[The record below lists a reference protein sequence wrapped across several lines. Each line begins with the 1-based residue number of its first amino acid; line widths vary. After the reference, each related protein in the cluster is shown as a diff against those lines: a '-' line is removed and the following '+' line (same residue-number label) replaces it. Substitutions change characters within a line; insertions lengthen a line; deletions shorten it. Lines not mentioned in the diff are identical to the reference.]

1 MTRAIVD
8 SAGRAVT
15 VPARPTRVYPTGNP
29 AWAAVWCVAPDRVAG
44 WHAPMP
50 SVEPSH
56 MPKEIA
62 ELPVLER
69 LSGQNLDFATAAV
82 RDVRPDLI
90 VDYGTCDPPFVATA
104 ERLQEATGV
113 PVVMIDGHLPN
124 TATACALLGE
134 VLDAGERAAKLGAAF
149 TRIWSGIAGRLPA
162 RACPRVY
169 YAIGGDGCRTV
180 RRDSIHVESLAMLGA
195 INVAEVPSGPGGRV
209 RVSIDDIGRWNPD
222 LVITI
227 DAAFH
232 NAARGLPGWSD
243 LPAVRAGRIHL
254 APSAFLS
261 WFDYPPSLNRMIG
274 LPWLAALFYPDIFTD
289 DLAGEVRAFYDLF
302 YGITLK
308 EAEARHLLNDAA

>member
-1 MTRAIVD
+1 MTRAIID

-15 VPARPTRVYPTGNP
+15 VPARPTRIYPTGNP

-50 SVEPSH
+50 PVEPSH

-62 ELPVLER
+62 ELSVLER

-82 RDVRPDLI
+82 RAVQPDLI
-90 VDYGTCDPPFVATA
+90 VDYGTCAPPFVATA
-104 ERLQEATGV
+104 GRLQEATGV
-113 PVVMIDGHLPN
+113 PVVMIDGRLPN

-149 TRIWSGIAGRLPA
+149 TRIWSGIADRLPG
-162 RACPRVY
+162 RPRPRVY
-169 YAIGGDGCRTV
+169 YAIGGDGCKTV

-195 INVAEVPSGPGGRV
+195 VNVADVPSGPGGRV
-209 RVSIDDIGRWNPD
+209 PVSIDDIGHWNPD

-232 NAARGLPGWSD
+232 NAARDLPGWSD
-243 LPAVRAGRIHL
+243 LAAVRAGRIHL

-261 WFDYPPSLNRMIG
+261 WFDYPPSLNRVIG

-289 DLAGEVRAFYDLF
+289 DLAEEVREFYDLF
-302 YGITLK
+302 YGIALN
-308 EAEARHLLNDAA
+308 EAEARHLINNAA

>member
-50 SVEPSH
+50 PVEPSH

-62 ELPVLER
+62 ELSVLER
-69 LSGQNLDFATAAV
+69 LSGQDLDVAAAAV
-82 RDVRPDLI
+82 RAVQPDLI
-90 VDYGTCDPPFVATA
+90 VDYGTCAPPFVATA

-124 TATACALLGE
+124 TAAACALLGE
-134 VLDAGERAAKLGAAF
+134 VLDAGERAAKLGATF
-149 TRIWSGIAGRLPA
+149 TRIWSGIADRVPA
-162 RACPRVY
+162 GPGPRVY

-195 INVAEVPSGPGGRV
+195 INVADVPSGPGGRV
-209 RVSIDDIGRWNPD
+209 RVTIDDIGRWNPD

-232 NAARGLPGWSD
+232 KAGRGLAGWSD
-243 LPAVRAGRIHL
+243 LPAARAGQIHL

-261 WFDYPPSLNRMIG
+261 WFDYPPSLNRVIG

-289 DLAGEVRAFYDLF
+289 DLADEVREFYELF
-302 YGITLK
+302 YGIALN
-308 EAEARHLLNDAA
+308 EPEARHLITNAA

>member
-124 TATACALLGE
+124 TATACALLGK
-134 VLDAGERAAKLGAAF
+134 VLNAGERAAKLGAAF

-162 RACPRVY
+162 RAGPRVY

-261 WFDYPPSLNRMIG
+261 WFDYPPSLNRVIG
-274 LPWLAALFYPDIFTD
+274 LPWLATQFYPDIFTD
-289 DLAGEVRAFYDLF
+289 DLADEVRAFYDLF
-302 YGITLK
+302 YGITLN

>member
-44 WHAPMP
+44 WHAPLP

-69 LSGQNLDFATAAV
+69 LSGQNLDFAAAAV

-134 VLDAGERAAKLGAAF
+134 VLDAGERAARLGAAF

-162 RACPRVY
+162 RAGPRVY
-169 YAIGGDGCRTV
+169 YAIGGDGRRTV

-261 WFDYPPSLNRMIG
+261 WFDYPPSLNRVIG
-274 LPWLAALFYPDIFTD
+274 LPWLAALLYPDIFTD
-289 DLAGEVRAFYDLF
+289 DLADEVRAFYDLF
-302 YGITLK
+302 YGITLN

>member
-50 SVEPSH
+50 PVAPSH

-162 RACPRVY
+162 RAGPRVY